1 MLKKNSSIKITLNTF
16 CHIILITGGITMIL
30 PFIWMLSTS
39 VKTFNE
45 ANSFP
50 PIWVSRKLEV
60 FIQNTLLSP
69 RVFLILGAIMFSYFL
84 YKWTIK
90 QKEIKVKDF
99 EQDITFYK
107 VFFTLLPK
115 LVIFLGLFLI
125 TAAFGFDN
133 IDKLIENYRIAWVA
147 KNFGRYFFN
156 SFFIAVSS
164 TTLQLVISALAAYA
178 FAFMT
183 FPFKDWIFMTLLATM
198 MIPQQAL
205 LVPDYLILTHLGWI
219 NTYLALI
226 VPWGASVFGIFLLR
240 QFFLAIPRELY
251 DAAKIDGCSKLG
263 FFFKILLPL
272 CIPGLTTLSVFTFI
286 GSWNSFLWALI
297 VTHTDKLRTI
307 QVGLAAFN
315 DSEGT
320 RFELLMAASTFCVM
334 PLIIGFFFAQK
345 QFMEGISQTGM
356 KG

>member
-1 MLKKNSSIKITLNTF
+1 MFKKNSSYKLTLNAF

-30 PFIWMLSTS
+30 PFVWMLSTS
-39 VKTFNE
+39 FKDIHE
-45 ANSFP
+45 ANAFP
-50 PIWVSRKLEV
+50 PVWISRQLEV
-60 FIQNTLLSP
+60 FIKNTFFSP
-69 RVFLILGAIMFSYFL
+69 RILLILFAVAVSVFI
-84 YKWTIK
+84 YKWAVR
-90 QKEIKVKDF
+90 QKEEKVKDF
-99 EQDITFYK
+99 EDDITFYK
-107 VFFTLLPK
+107 VFFSLLPK
-115 LVIFLGLFLI
+115 ISIFAGIFIIISSFGWSNINELI
-125 TAAFGFDN
+125 
-133 IDKLIENYRIAWVA
+133 KNYKIAWVA

-156 SFFIAVSS
+156 SFYIAVSS
-164 TTLQLVISALAAYA
+164 TTLQLVISALASFA

-183 FPFKDWIFMTLLATM
+183 FPLKEWIFMSLLATM

-219 NTYLALI
+219 NTYFALI

-251 DAAKIDGCSKLG
+251 EAAKIDGCTKLG

-272 CIPGLTTLSVFTFI
+272 CIPGLTTLAVFTFI
-286 GSWNSFLWALI
+286 GSWNTFLWALI

-320 RFELLMAASTFCVM
+320 RFELLMAASTFCVL